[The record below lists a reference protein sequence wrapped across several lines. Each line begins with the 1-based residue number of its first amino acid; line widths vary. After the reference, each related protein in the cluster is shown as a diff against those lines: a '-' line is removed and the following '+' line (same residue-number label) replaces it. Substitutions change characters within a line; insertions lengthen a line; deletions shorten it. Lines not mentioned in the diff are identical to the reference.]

1 LPRMMGAL
9 FKGIQEGVSVVEV
22 DAPSVVGPTDVVV
35 RMRACGMCGTDLAI
49 LEGRHP
55 AKPPVILGH
64 ECAGEVLAL
73 GSSVTSIRVGD
84 HVVVDPNLRC
94 GVCRYCRS
102 DRPNLCETLVSIGE
116 DINGGFA
123 TYMLAPDKAV
133 YKIPDGMSWNAAA
146 LVEPFSCIINGFLR
160 ARVRPS
166 DTAVIYGAGPMGL
179 FWVSLLRKAGA
190 RKIMSVE
197 IAAKRREAARKVGA
211 DVVIDPSVENPV
223 KRVQD
228 ETNGLG
234 ADVCVE
240 VIGKIETVEA
250 AIQSSAHGGRVI
262 VMGTCRPEAFAK
274 FSPFDIMRYEK
285 DILGSHIQAASFR
298 TAIETLGADF
308 VPVDTIVTHQIP
320 LREIDQAFKLN
331 KTGESVK
338 TVVTMD

>member
-1 LPRMMGAL
+1 MIGAL
-9 FKGIQEGVSVVEV
+9 LKGLKEGVSVVELESPRP
-22 DAPSVVGPTDVVV
+22 AEPTDVVV

-64 ECAGEVLAL
+64 ECAGEISEVGTA
-73 GSSVTSIRVGD
+73 VTSVNVGD

-123 TYMLAPDKAV
+123 TYMLAPEKAI
-133 YKIPDGMSWNAAA
+133 YKIPATMNWKAAA

-160 ARVRPS
+160 ARVHPS
-166 DTAVIYGAGPMGL
+166 DTAVVYGAGPMGL
-179 FWVSLLRKAGA
+179 FWVSLLRRAGA
-190 RKIMSVE
+190 RKILSVE
-197 IAAKRREAARKVGA
+197 IAEKRREAAKSVGA
-211 DVVIDPSVENPV
+211 DITINPSTENPA
-223 KRVQD
+223 KRVLD
-228 ETNGLG
+228 ETHGIG
-234 ADVCVE
+234 ADVAVE
-240 VIGKIETVEA
+240 VIGKVETVEA

-262 VMGTCRPEAFAK
+262 IMGTCRPEASAK

-285 DILGSHIQAASFR
+285 DILGSHTQAATFR
-298 TAIETLGADF
+298 TAVDMLDAGF
-308 VPVDTIVTHQIP
+308 VPVDVIVTHLIP
-320 LREIDQAFKLN
+320 LGQIDRAFTLN
-331 KTGESVK
+331 KTGEAVK

>member
-1 LPRMMGAL
+1 MIGAL
-9 FKGIQEGVSVVEV
+9 LKGLNEGVSVVEL
-22 DAPSVVGPTDVVV
+22 DTPAPVNPTDVVIRV
-35 RMRACGMCGTDLAI
+35 RACGMCGTDLAI

-64 ECAGEVLAL
+64 ECAGEVSQV
-73 GSSVTSIRVGD
+73 GNGVTSVAVGD

-123 TYMLAPDKAV
+123 THMLAPEKAI
-133 YKIPDGMSWNAAA
+133 YKIPSRMDWRTAA
-146 LVEPFSCIINGFLR
+146 LTEPFSCIINGFLR

-166 DTAVIYGAGPMGL
+166 DTAVVYGAGPMGL
-179 FWVSLLRKAGA
+179 FWVSLLRRAGA

-197 IAAKRREAARKVGA
+197 IAEKRREAAKKVGA
-211 DVVIDPSVENPV
+211 DVTINPSTEDPV
-223 KRVQD
+223 KRVLD

-234 ADVCVE
+234 ADVGVE

-250 AIQSSAHGGRVI
+250 AIHSSAHGGRVVI
-262 VMGTCRPEAFAK
+262 QGTCRPEASAK

-285 DILGSHIQAASFR
+285 DILGSHTQAASFR
-298 TAIETLGADF
+298 TAIDLLDAGF
-308 VPVDTIVTHQIP
+308 VPVDVIVTHLIP
-320 LREIDQAFKLN
+320 LRQIDRAFSLN
-331 KTGESVK
+331 KTGEAVK
-338 TVVTMD
+338 TVVIAD